1 MSQIT
6 PETLY
11 EYKEFSPK
19 FLRPLESNIYKIKF
33 KLFKFSDSDTDFV
46 LFDVSD
52 DSPETENDNDNNQE
66 ENNIQLKKKIF

>member
-6 PETLY
+6 PETLH

-33 KLFKFSDSDTDFV
+33 KLFKVRDSDTDFV
-46 LFDVSD
+46 LFDVS
-52 DSPETENDNDNNQE
+52 ENDNDNN
-66 ENNIQLKKKIF
+66 

>member
-6 PETLY
+6 PETLH

-33 KLFKFSDSDTDFV
+33 KLFKFRDSVTDFV
-46 LFDVSD
+46 LFDV
-52 DSPETENDNDNNQE
+52 
-66 ENNIQLKKKIF
+66 